1 MNKRNFRRETENII
15 GQAQREG
22 RTPTLLV
29 HVCCAPCSSYCL
41 EFLREFFRLTVY
53 YYNPNITADGEYER
67 RKEEERRLI
76 AEYNRQVEEA
86 SRLSSPEE
94 RQAVFTRAGMNS
106 TPAAQRIEILE
117 APYDPERFLSMAA
130 GFEDAPEGGERC
142 TGCFALRLN
151 RTAEAAWEHGFDF
164 FTTTLTIS
172 PRKDASRLNAI
183 GERAAEKIRSEHPGS
198 RLSFL
203 PSDFKKR
210 DGYLRS
216 IRLSEQ
222 YGLYRQDYCG
232 CEFSRGRGYR
242 NEADTGE

>member
-1 MNKRNFRRETENII
+1 MENII
-15 GQAQREG
+15 GQAQRGG

-29 HVCCAPCSSYCL
+29 HACCAPCSSYCL
-41 EFLREFFRLTVY
+41 ELLREFFLVTVY

-94 RQAVFTRAGMNS
+94 RQEVFVRAGMRS
-106 TPAAQRIEILE
+106 TASAQRIGIIE

-130 GFEDAPEGGERC
+130 GLEDAPEGGERC
-142 TGCFALRLN
+142 TACFALRLN

-172 PRKDASRLNAI
+172 PMKDAARLNEI
-183 GERAAEKIRSEHPGS
+183 GGRAAEKIRSEHPGS

-232 CEFSRGRGYR
+232 CEFSRRQRYK
-242 NEADTGE
+242 NETDTGE